1 MLSTTSSANVG
12 VANEKET
19 AAAART
25 TRRVIFISVIFSSLT
40 RRGFTSPLQTLK
52 VLGKLTGTC
61 HVTKNIGKRLKNMR
75 FLLIEDNEKLAKAI
89 VERLGLDG
97 HVVDHAPDLETA
109 ADCLAGT
116 GYELILLDIM
126 LPDGD
131 GRTFLERHRT
141 GDNDTPV
148 IVLTARSEVS
158 DRVRM
163 LDLGADDY
171 ITKPFDFSELEAR
184 CRAVLR
190 RRQGAARNQ
199 KTFEDVVFDPLAGTV
214 EVAGSVSDL
223 RNRELRLL
231 EVFFS
236 APDMIF
242 SKSHLVDRLFSY
254 DEDVSENAIEVYVG
268 RVRKKLQGG
277 RVKIETVRGV
287 GYRMTAS

>member
-1 MLSTTSSANVG
+1 
-12 VANEKET
+12 
-19 AAAART
+19 
-25 TRRVIFISVIFSSLT
+25 
-40 RRGFTSPLQTLK
+40 
-52 VLGKLTGTC
+52 
-61 HVTKNIGKRLKNMR
+61 MR

-97 HVVDHAPDLETA
+97 HVVDSAPDLETA

-116 GYELILLDIM
+116 DYELILLDIM

-141 GDNDTPV
+141 GLNDTPV
-148 IVLTARSEVS
+148 IVVTARSEVS
-158 DRVRM
+158 DRVRV

-190 RRQGAARNQ
+190 RRQGASRNQ
-199 KTFEDVVFDPLAGTV
+199 KTFGDVVFDPLAGTV
-214 EVAGSVSDL
+214 AVAGNVSDL

-236 APDMIF
+236 SPDMIF

-268 RVRKKLQGG
+268 RLRKKLQGG
-277 RVKIETVRGV
+277 HVRIETVRGV
-287 GYRMTAS
+287 GYRMTTP